1 MPLNALDT
9 EKMDNTKVIQRE
21 KEIILDVKNLK
32 IKFLTDEGTVHAVNG
47 VDFKVES
54 GGSVG
59 ILGESGCGKTITAY
73 SILQILPRVKKIVT
87 GQINFK
93 TKDGRIQDLLKLE
106 ADGKE
111 IRKIRGKEIS
121 MIFQEPMTAF
131 SPVYTVCNQISEAL
145 MIHQDMD
152 KIAARERSIK
162 LLDLVGIPD
171 AKRAVDS
178 YPFQLSGGMRQRA
191 MIAMALACNPR
202 ILIADEPTTALDVTI
217 QAQVLKLIKSIQKEF
232 NLSLILITHNLG
244 VIAHMVEHVYVMY
257 LGKIVE
263 EGPVIEIFDNPSHP
277 YTKALFKSIPKLS
290 GNKEKI
296 HPIEGNVPDAYVLP
310 SGCTF
315 HPRCKEMV
323 GDICRLK
330 IPGQTK
336 ISENHYVNC
345 FKYSNEEIIENV

>member
-1 MPLNALDT
+1 MSIDT
-9 EKMDNTKVIQRE
+9 LGIEKVENKQTSSRE
-21 KEIILDVKNLK
+21 VILDVKNLK
-32 IKFLTDEGTVHAVNG
+32 IKFLTDEGAVHAVNG

-54 GGSVG
+54 GSSVG

-73 SILQILPRVKKIVT
+73 SVLQILPRVKKIVE

-93 TKDGRIQDLLKLE
+93 MKDGIMQDLLKLE
-106 ADGKE
+106 SEGEAM
-111 IRKIRGKEIS
+111 RKIRGKEIS

-131 SPVYTVCNQISEAL
+131 SPVYTICNQISEAL

-152 KIAARERSIK
+152 KIAARERSVK

-171 AKRAVDS
+171 PKRTVDA

-217 QAQVLKLIKSIQKEF
+217 QAQVLKLIKSMQKEF
-232 NLSLILITHNLG
+232 NLSLMLITHNLG

-257 LGKIVE
+257 LGRIVE
-263 EGPVIEIFDNPSHP
+263 EGPVTEIFDNPCHP
-277 YTKALFKSIPKLS
+277 YTKALFKSIPKLG

-296 HPIEGNVPDAYVLP
+296 YPIEGTVPDAYVLP
-310 SGCTF
+310 SGCAF
-315 HPRCKEMV
+315 HPRCKEIA
-323 GDICRLK
+323 GEKCHIE
-330 IPGQTK
+330 IPGKTEVK
-336 ISENHYVNC
+336 PGHYVNC
-345 FKYSNEEIIENV
+345 FRCSNAKLSE